1 MMKITLI
8 YPKTSWKF
16 EKTPYPPLGLG
27 YLATVL
33 QQNNWD
39 VSLIDGQILKPE
51 KYKQKLCDINEKI
64 IGIST
69 TIKQIKET
77 ERIAKLIKEKNPKTV
92 VVVGGPG
99 ISVLNLQEVQNID
112 IVVKGEAD
120 NEIIKLL
127 KEIQTKKTLNKITK
141 YPKVGNVILV
151 NCKNPTN
158 LDKIPYPS
166 REILNLD
173 KYLKIWK
180 KNTNMTSTNMISSR
194 GCPYGC
200 IFCDKNI
207 AGRNFRA
214 RSAKNIVDEIEY
226 LSTNYKLDDIFFYD
240 DLFVY
245 NRERVILIC
254 KEILNRK
261 LKINWSAQA
270 RVDKIDI
277 KMLKIMKESGCLE
290 LYFGAESGSNKILK
304 YLKKGFTRQQIIEAF
319 EMCHKTNIK
328 PGMFI
333 ITGVPGETK
342 KDIEATE
349 TLIKKCR
356 PFLLNFS
363 YLMPFQGT
371 ALFEKTKHLIK
382 NYNYTQ
388 WDEMN
393 NTIYDFPFEID
404 PKDAHD
410 KIYQTFQKMTKNGM
424 EHSSLQFCC
433 NQ

>member
-1 MMKITLI
+1 MKITLI

-27 YLATVL
+27 YLATIL
-33 QQNNWD
+33 QQNNWQ
-39 VSLIDGQILKPE
+39 VSLIDGQILKKE
-51 KYKQKLCDINEKI
+51 KYNQLINNLNEKI
-64 IGIST
+64 VGIST
-69 TIKQIKET
+69 SIKQIEET
-77 ERIAKLIKEKNPKTV
+77 KRIAKIIKKKNPKTIII
-92 VVVGGPG
+92 VGGHG
-99 ISVLNLQEVQNID
+99 ISALNLEKVQDIN

-127 KEIQTKKTLNKITK
+127 QEVKHKKTLDKITRYEK
-141 YPKVGNVILV
+141 IGDIIFI
-151 NCKNPTN
+151 NCKNPVN
-158 LDKIPYPS
+158 LNGLPHPS
-166 REILNLD
+166 RELLNLK
-173 KYLKIWK
+173 KYLEIWH
-180 KNTNMTSTNMISSR
+180 KNTGTTSTNIISSR

-200 IFCDKNI
+200 TFCDKSV

-214 RSAKNIVDEIEY
+214 RSAKNIADEMKY
-226 LSTNYKLDDIFFYD
+226 LSKNYQLDDIFFYD

-245 NRERVILIC
+245 DRERVISIC
-254 KEILNRK
+254 KEILKRK
-261 LKINWSAQA
+261 LNINWSAQA

-277 KMLKIMKESGCLE
+277 KMLKIMKKSGCLE
-290 LYFGAESGSNKILK
+290 LYFGVESGSNKILK
-304 YLKKGFTRQQIIEAF
+304 YLKKGFTRQQIIKAF

-333 ITGVPGETK
+333 ITGVPGENK

-356 PFLLNFS
+356 PYLLNFS

-371 ALFEKTKHLIK
+371 ALFKKTKHLIK
-382 NYNYTQ
+382 NYNYSQ

-410 KIYQTFQKMTKNGM
+410 KIYQTFREMTKNGM
-424 EHSSLQFCC
+424 RHSSLQFCC